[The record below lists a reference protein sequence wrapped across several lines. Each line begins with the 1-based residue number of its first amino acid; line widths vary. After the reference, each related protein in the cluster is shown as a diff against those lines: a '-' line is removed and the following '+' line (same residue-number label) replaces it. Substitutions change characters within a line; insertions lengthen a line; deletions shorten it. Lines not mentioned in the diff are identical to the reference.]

1 MQSVHV
7 GIDMSKATLNAAYRC
22 GKSGKERWIDGEF
35 TNDDKGFS
43 ALVAWA
49 GPEAIFAMEATGLYH
64 VNAAMYLHGKGR
76 TVHVSNPLQIK
87 RFSQMQ
93 FRRAKTD
100 KADARVIAEFLE
112 ANAQR
117 LGKWDPPA
125 ENLAK
130 ARSLLSVLRLLK
142 EHAVAKS
149 HSLQALR
156 LTPAGCGAA
165 AQLEA
170 VLEAERAVIL
180 AMEKELVAL
189 VRVSHAEEFDLAQT
203 VGAIGPKTAAAVILA
218 TDGLR
223 NFDSSRQ
230 LSAYFGMSPR
240 QFQSGTSIHGKGHV
254 CKMGNPHVRSL
265 LYLCAVS
272 SLRHNKPCRDF
283 YDSLLARGKP
293 KKVALVAVANKLL
306 RILFAVMK
314 KRQRW
319 NPTGVAA

>member
-7 GIDMSKATLNAAYRC
+7 GIDISKATFNAAYRC
-22 GKSGKERWIDGEF
+22 SKAGKECWMDSEF
-35 TNDDKGFS
+35 TNDDKGFR

-49 GPEAIFAMEATGLYH
+49 GPQASFAMEATGLYH

-100 KADARVIAEFLE
+100 KADARVIAEFLDV
-112 ANAQR
+112 NAQR
-117 LGKWDPPA
+117 LGKWNPPA

-142 EHAVAKS
+142 VQGVAKS
-149 HSLQALR
+149 HSMQALR
-156 LTPAGCGAA
+156 LTPAGCEVAV
-165 AQLEA
+165 QLEV

-180 AMEKELVAL
+180 AMEKDLVEL
-189 VRVSHAEEFDLAQT
+189 VRVSHAEEFDMAQT
-203 VGAIGPKTAAAVILA
+203 IGAIGPKTAAAVILA

-240 QFQSGTSIHGKGHV
+240 QFQSGTSVNGKGHI
-254 CKMGNPHVRSL
+254 CKMGNPYVRSL
-265 LYLCAVS
+265 LYICAVS
-272 SLRHNKPCRDF
+272 SLKHNRPCKDF

-314 KRQRW
+314 KRQPW
-319 NPTGVAA
+319 NPKEATA